1 MQHVSVAIYPSTRV
15 GFLMPRPAALSE
27 NVVSARVIALWTSF
41 ARAPHLQLYI
51 FQIKKKLFARQT
63 TVSFTII

>member
-15 GFLMPRPAALSE
+15 GFLKPRPAALSE

-41 ARAPHLQLYI
+41 ARAPHLHW
-51 FQIKKKLFARQT
+51 
-63 TVSFTII
+63 